1 MARPRLGEEERRRR
15 TIGVRV
21 TEAEEAELRER
32 AQAARLSM
40 GAYLRRRALD
50 QRVRSAVERR
60 LGAAELRELNR
71 IGVNLNQMA
80 RALNSG
86 AVSSP
91 AETQEAVERVGELVA
106 KLLAGGEGVMVVKMS
121 SPGRSFGGVAEYCL
135 HDPRMPG
142 QGHPESAK
150 RVEWTETRNL
160 ATEQG
165 DRAARIM
172 AATAEA
178 SPELKRLAG
187 AAATGRKLEK
197 PVCHYSLNWA
207 REEKPDRQE
216 MQRAAEAS
224 LKALGMERHQALI
237 VSHRDGQPHVHVIAN
252 RVEPESGKAA
262 GLSRSKLKLSKWAE
276 GYERE
281 QGKIRCPQRER
292 NNKRREAGE
301 RVVDGRGHSGGRF
314 RRERMSPQREP
325 REVIPAERE
334 GPERER
340 VAWQRAEERMHWERI
355 QQWRRQDLGKL
366 ERRSKWEWSELYGR
380 QERQRQQLAK
390 DCHGVLGRFRA
401 WRELG
406 GKLREIGGT
415 IRGRTEVLG
424 RFRAELETR
433 QRLER
438 ISLGKAHSEA
448 VRKIESLAG
457 EVYRGDMEGAEGRA
471 REATRRDPLAVYDR
485 YRGGDRDRLKR
496 SASEERMEQVR
507 EFDGEQAYE
516 KMMREM
522 EKARQEKAR
531 QAEMARQVERA
542 RLEWD
547 RQETARQSRERR
559 GPERDFGPSR

>member
-1 MARPRLGEEERRRR
+1 
-15 TIGVRV
+15 
-21 TEAEEAELRER
+21 
-32 AQAARLSM
+32 
-40 GAYLRRRALD
+40 
-50 QRVRSAVERR
+50 
-60 LGAAELRELNR
+60 
-71 IGVNLNQMA
+71 
-80 RALNSG
+80 
-86 AVSSP
+86 
-91 AETQEAVERVGELVA
+91 
-106 KLLAGGEGVMVVKMS
+106 MVVKMS
-121 SPGRSFGGVAEYCL
+121 SPGRSFGGVADYCL

-142 QGHPESAK
+142 EAHPPESAE

-160 ATEQG
+160 ATSEG
-165 DRAARIM
+165 ERAGRIM

-187 AAATGRKLEK
+187 VAATGRKLEK
-197 PVCHYSLNWA
+197 PVCHYSLSWA
-207 REEKPDRQE
+207 KDEKPNRQE
-216 MQRAAEAS
+216 MRRAAQES
-224 LKALGMERHQALI
+224 LKALGMERCQALI

-252 RVEPESGKAA
+252 RVDPESGKAA
-262 GLSRSKLKLSKWAE
+262 GLSRSKLRLSKWAE
-276 GYERE
+276 RIRAGAGEDPVPGAGEE
-281 QGKIRCPQRER
+281 QCEAGGKGSGSWIGSRAFGRPLH
-292 NNKRREAGE
+292 RREE
-301 RVVDGRGHSGGRF
+301 
-314 RRERMSPQREP
+314 MSPQREP
-325 REVIPAERE
+325 RETIPAQRE

-340 VAWQRAEERMHWERI
+340 AAWHRAEERMHWERI
-355 QQWRRQDLGKL
+355 QQWRGKDLGKL

-380 QERQRQQLAK
+380 QERQREQLAK

-457 EVYRGDMEGAEGRA
+457 EVYRGGMEGAEGRA

-485 YRGGDRDRLKR
+485 YRGGDRGRIKR

-516 KMMREM
+516 KKMRAM
-522 EKARQEKAR
+522 EEARQEKAR
-531 QAEMARQVERA
+531 QAERARAVERA
-542 RLEWD
+542 RLEWA
-547 RQETARQSRERR
+547 RQETARSRERR
-559 GPERDFGPSR
+559 GPERSGPERDYGPSR

>member
-1 MARPRLGEEERRRR
+1 M
-15 TIGVRV
+15 V
-21 TEAEEAELRER
+21 TKI
-32 AQAARLSM
+32 
-40 GAYLRRRALD
+40 
-50 QRVRSAVERR
+50 SA
-60 LGAAELRELNR
+60 
-71 IGVNLNQMA
+71 
-80 RALNSG
+80 
-86 AVSSP
+86 
-91 AETQEAVERVGELVA
+91 
-106 KLLAGGEGVMVVKMS
+106 
-121 SPGRSFGGVAEYCL
+121 PGRSFGGVADYCL
-135 HDPRMPG
+135 HDRQVPG
-142 QGHPESAK
+142 QGHPESAE
-150 RVEWTETRNL
+150 RVEWTETRNV
-160 ATEQG
+160 ATDQG

-187 AAATGRKLEK
+187 VAATGRKLEK

-207 REEKPDRQE
+207 KDEKPDKQE
-216 MQRAAEAS
+216 MRRAAQES

-252 RVEPESGKAA
+252 RVDPESGQAA
-262 GLSRSKLKLSKWAE
+262 GLSRSQLRLSKWAE

-281 QGKIRCPQRER
+281 QGKIRCPARER
-292 NNKRREAGE
+292 NNKRRESGE

-314 RRERMSPQREP
+314 RRERMNPQREP
-325 REVIPAERE
+325 REAIPAQRE

-340 VAWQRAEERMHWERI
+340 AAWQRGEERMHWERI

-366 ERRSKWEWSELYGR
+366 ERRSRWEWSELYGR
-380 QERQRQQLAK
+380 QERQRRQLAK
-390 DCHGVLGRFRA
+390 DCRGVLGRVRA

-438 ISLGKAHSEA
+438 VSLGKAHSEA

-457 EVYRGDMEGAEGRA
+457 EVYRSGMEGAEGRA
-471 REATRRDPLAVYDR
+471 REATRRDPLAVYNR
-485 YRGGDRDRLKR
+485 YRGGDWYRLER

-516 KMMREM
+516 KMMRAM
-522 EKARQEKAR
+522 EEARQEKAR
-531 QAEMARQVERA
+531 QVERA
-542 RLEWD
+542 RQMERALKLP
-547 RQETARQSRERR
+547 AVKKPERR
-559 GPERDFGPSR
+559 GPERGGPERDFGPSR